1 MPPSAN
7 AHQKIPDQ
15 LYTAIL
21 TKTKTSLTVQ
31 HTDYITKKVHHK
43 NYLILENAEYPE
55 KPSLRCKIQS
65 ITKIETGTTQ
75 EDIYGQTIKGPHLKI
90 QLTLRQK
97 TP

>member
-21 TKTKTSLTVQ
+21 TKTKTSLTIQ
-31 HTDYITKKVHHK
+31 HTDYITKKLHHK
-43 NYLILENAEYPE
+43 NYLILENAEHPE

-75 EDIYGQTIKGPHLKI
+75 EDIY
-90 QLTLRQK
+90 
-97 TP
+97 

>member
-21 TKTKTSLTVQ
+21 TKTRTSLTVQ
-31 HTDYITKKVHHK
+31 HTDYIENKLHGK
-43 NYLILENAEYPE
+43 NYLILENAEAPE
-55 KPSLRCKIQS
+55 KPSLRCRIQS

-90 QLTLRQK
+90 QLALRQK
-97 TP
+97 TR

>member
-7 AHQKIPDQ
+7 AHQKIHDQ

-21 TKTKTSLTVQ
+21 TKTKTSINKL
-31 HTDYITKKVHHK
+31 HAKK
-43 NYLILENAEYPE
+43 YLILENAENPE
-55 KPSLRCKIQS
+55 KPSLRCKIQT

-97 TP
+97 TR

>member
-1 MPPSAN
+1 MPSSAN
-7 AHQKIPDQ
+7 AHQKIPDH

-21 TKTKTSLTVQ
+21 TKTRTSLTVQ
-31 HTDYITKKVHHK
+31 HTDYIVNKLHGKK
-43 NYLILENAEYPE
+43 YIILENAENPE

-97 TP
+97 TR

>member
-21 TKTKTSLTVQ
+21 TKTKTSLTIQ
-31 HTDYITKKVHHK
+31 HTDYITKKLHHK
-43 NYLILENAEYPE
+43 NYLILENAEHPE
-55 KPSLRCKIQS
+55 KPRLRCKIQS